1 MKNLVLQLMLRFAGK
16 QTFKWSITFMNTD
29 QEDVGDGDI
38 GRNDD
43 EPVCPAVRRQDQ
55 SDGWVTLTAA
65 RDANLK

>member
-1 MKNLVLQLMLRFAGK
+1 
-16 QTFKWSITFMNTD
+16 MNTD